1 MQGVEFYRLR
11 RRIEDFLP
19 AACEVLAGL
28 AVLWILL
35 WDRLRDFIRVDDDG
49 PPRPPIC

>member
-1 MQGVEFYRLR
+1 MLR
-11 RRIEDFLP
+11 VVDFLS

-35 WDRLRDFIRVDDDG
+35 WDRLCDFLWVDDDG
-49 PPRPPIC
+49 PPRPPIY